1 MLTEPSKGQ
10 VALGLGGQSR
20 FRLGSP
26 CGKHHVASEVVTMP
40 PAFAVEQV
48 QTSADQGEIR
58 IRGSLRFAEAA
69 PLWTELRRLETRA
82 SRGQTLNFEMS
93 AVQRI
98 DGGAMAL
105 LACVRGELQRRGVKV
120 RVRGGRRARAADHPS
135 LRRRPRGGAA
145 QTSPAAEHSRSA
157 GPRHYLHPAR
167 GAARA
172 RLLRADGGLGRRGLA
187 LAPLGQLA
195 RAAGDDGA
203 LGRRRGADHHLDQLP
218 GRPGDGVPGGGAAQT
233 VWRQHPGRRSDRHRH
248 LPRTRALDE
257 IVICGRSGAAF
268 AAELG
273 FMQVNEEI
281 DALRTM
287 GFGPMRYLVL
297 PRALALIIVVPLLA
311 LLADM
316 AGVLGG
322 LVVGVTNLDLTVRG
336 YLSQTARVVSLWDIS
351 SGIIKSVVFAFAVAL
366 IACQQGLATSGGAEG
381 VGRRTTSTVVITMFT
396 LILLDAVMTV
406 FFRMAGL

>member
-1 MLTEPSKGQ
+1 
-10 VALGLGGQSR
+10 
-20 FRLGSP
+20 
-26 CGKHHVASEVVTMP
+26 MP
-40 PAFAVEQV
+40 PAFAIEQV
-48 QTSADQGEIR
+48 QTSADQREIR

-69 PLWTELRRLETRA
+69 PLWTELRRLETSA

-105 LACVRGELQRRGVKV
+105 LACVRGELQRRGVKSEFV
-120 RVRGGRRARAADHPS
+120 AADAHVQRIIH
-135 LRRRPRGGAA
+135 LYGGDHAVARLKRRRPLS
-145 QTSPAAEHSRSA
+145 T
-157 GPRHYLHPAR
+157 
-167 GAARA
+167 
-172 RLLRADGGLGRRGLA
+172 
-187 LAPLGQLA
+187 
-195 RAAGDDGA
+195 
-203 LGRRRGADHHLDQLP
+203 LDQL
-218 GRPGDGVPGGGAAQT
+218 GRATVSILREVQLVLAFFGQMVVSAAGVLRSPRSANWRELPVTMERSGADAVPIIILINFLVGLAMAFQAAAQLKQFGANILVADLIGISICRELGPLMT
-233 VWRQHPGRRSDRHRH
+233 
-248 LPRTRALDE
+248 A
-257 IVICGRSGAAF
+257 IVVCGRSGAAF

-311 LLADM
+311 LLADV

-322 LVVGVTNLDLTVRG
+322 LVVGVTNLDLTARG

-396 LILLDAVMTV
+396 LILLDAVITILFQV
-406 FFRMAGL
+406 AGL

>member
-1 MLTEPSKGQ
+1 
-10 VALGLGGQSR
+10 
-20 FRLGSP
+20 
-26 CGKHHVASEVVTMP
+26 MP
-40 PAFAVEQV
+40 PAFAIEPV
-48 QTSADQGEIR
+48 QTSADQRDIR

-69 PLWTELRRLETRA
+69 PLWTELRRLETSA
-82 SRGQTLNFEMS
+82 LRGQTLNFEMS
-93 AVQRI
+93 GVQRI

-105 LACVRGELQRRGVKV
+105 LACVRGELQRRGVKSEFV
-120 RVRGGRRARAADHPS
+120 AADAHVQRIIH
-135 LRRRPRGGAA
+135 LYGGDHAVARLKRRRPLS
-145 QTSPAAEHSRSA
+145 T
-157 GPRHYLHPAR
+157 
-167 GAARA
+167 
-172 RLLRADGGLGRRGLA
+172 
-187 LAPLGQLA
+187 
-195 RAAGDDGA
+195 
-203 LGRRRGADHHLDQLP
+203 LDQL
-218 GRPGDGVPGGGAAQT
+218 GRATISIVREVQLVLAFFGQMVVSAAGVLRSPRSANWRELPATMERSGADAVPIIILINFLVGLAMAFQSAAQLKQFGANILVADLIGISICRELGPLMT
-233 VWRQHPGRRSDRHRH
+233 
-248 LPRTRALDE
+248 A
-257 IVICGRSGAAF
+257 IVVCGRSGAAF

-311 LLADM
+311 LLADV

-322 LVVGVTNLDLTVRG
+322 LVVGITNLDLTVRG

-351 SGIIKSVVFAFAVAL
+351 SGIVKSVVFAFAVAL

-406 FFRMAGL
+406 FFQVAGL